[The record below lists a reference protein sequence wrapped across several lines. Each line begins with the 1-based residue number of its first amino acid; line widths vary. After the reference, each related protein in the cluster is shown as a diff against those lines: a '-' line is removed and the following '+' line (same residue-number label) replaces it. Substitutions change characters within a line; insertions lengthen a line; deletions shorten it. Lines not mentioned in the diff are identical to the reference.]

1 MRRLDGAT
9 LIGPMARLDTIPR
22 ETRALNEGNSMP
34 EIADKYDHA
43 IMYLTRNPMEIVP
56 AWQSWNSHPAGCL
69 FAPVIPILEN
79 AEGYPGSQRRPDGK
93 MCGCLTEIR
102 RGSALAWTDELTEA
116 IQADNRIPALPYS
129 VRVENLQAFAEFQR
143 RLDRELREP
152 AVRELARVAQV
163 ETARLDAEIA
173 AHQPTKAH
181 LQRFREQATSI
192 ESWPKPAAGLLLPE
206 DEAAQSFPATAG
218 A

>member
-9 LIGPMARLDTIPR
+9 LIGPMARLDTISR
-22 ETRALNEGNSMP
+22 ETRALNGRNSMP

-43 IMYLTRNPMEIVP
+43 ITYLTRNPMEIVP

-69 FAPVIPILEN
+69 FAPVIPILKN
-79 AEGYPGSQRRPDGK
+79 REGYPGSQRRPDGK

-102 RGSALAWTDELTEA
+102 RGSSLAWTDELTEA

-129 VRVENLQAFAEFQR
+129 VRVENLRAFAEFQR

-152 AVRELARVAQV
+152 AISELARVAQV

-206 DEAAQSFPATAG
+206 DEAAQSFPATPG